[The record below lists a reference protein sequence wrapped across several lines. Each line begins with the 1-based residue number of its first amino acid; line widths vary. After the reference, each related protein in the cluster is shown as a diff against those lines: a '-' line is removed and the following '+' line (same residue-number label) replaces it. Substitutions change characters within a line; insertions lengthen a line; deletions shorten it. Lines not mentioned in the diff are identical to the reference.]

1 MPKINPY
8 LRELE
13 NAREDLRNVLESF
26 PLIKELVNC
35 STIMQGLT
43 NWTAP
48 VPNHYAID
56 LQRTVKD
63 CQAFF
68 PVLDLIMKS
77 APQTFQTENAISNAL
92 RQALNKLAE
101 IDSTELTN
109 SRYIYQLFYLVHS
122 TVYNHEYD
130 LLKLFIAIYFTIRP
144 EHIKLFNYP
153 TDLFDYFPP
162 SVQIQIK
169 LKE

>member
-8 LRELE
+8 LRELQ
-13 NAREDLRNVLESF
+13 NAREDLRNVLESY
-26 PLIKELVNC
+26 PSIKELVNN
-35 STIMQGLT
+35 SIIMRGLT
-43 NWTAP
+43 NWTAH
-48 VPNHYAID
+48 VPEQYVIEM
-56 LQRTVKD
+56 QRTVKD

-77 APQTFQTENAISNAL
+77 VPETFNTENDTSNVL
-92 RQALNKLAE
+92 RQALNKLVE

-109 SRYIYQLFYLVHS
+109 SRYIYQLFNLVHS

>member
-1 MPKINPY
+1 MSKINPY
-8 LRELE
+8 LQELK

-26 PLIKELVNC
+26 PLIKELVNN
-35 STIMQGLT
+35 SIIMQGLT
-43 NWTAP
+43 NWTAH
-48 VPNHYAID
+48 VPKQYVIEM
-56 LQRTVKD
+56 LRTIKD

-109 SRYIYQLFYLVHS
+109 SSYIYQLFNHMTR
-122 TVYNHEYD
+122 TVYNLDYD

-144 EHIKLFNYP
+144 EHIKLFKYP